1 LGWKPQKTKIA
12 NDRVVRANPRVE
24 TLMTE
29 NDITAEALIDH
40 FEKFQQQFD
49 QLRPAE
55 LAGMLMAY
63 AVFIMEH
70 DLGPMATI
78 EMLEETLQRSRAR
91 WSKPT

>member
-1 LGWKPQKTKIA
+1 
-12 NDRVVRANPRVE
+12 
-24 TLMTE
+24 MTE
-29 NDITAEALIDH
+29 NDITAEALIGH
-40 FEKFQQQFD
+40 FEKFQQQFN

-91 WSKPT
+91 YGKLT

>member
-1 LGWKPQKTKIA
+1 
-12 NDRVVRANPRVE
+12 
-24 TLMTE
+24 MTE
-29 NDITAEALIDH
+29 NDFTVEALIDH
-40 FEKFQQQFD
+40 FDELQQQFN
-49 QLRPAE
+49 QLKPAE

-91 WSKPT
+91 CRKLT